1 MSAVAADRRRS
12 AGTWVQLAAP
22 LAVGLI
28 GLIAWVLVVDVFAVA
43 PRMLPSPFAILGEFV
58 LRWNIIAPD
67 LAITATN
74 ALIGLVAGTVFA
86 VAFAG
91 LAATLRPLD
100 GMLAPLVAALAVIP
114 IVAITP
120 IFNTMFGASSP
131 FGRPAAAPTQP
142 VVPRFFQHL

>member
-12 AGTWVQLAAP
+12 AGTWVQVAAP

-67 LAITATN
+67 LAIPATN

-86 VAFAG
+86 VAFRSEEHTYE
-91 LAATLRPLD
+91 LQSLMRTSAA
-100 GMLAPLVAALAVIP
+100 
-114 IVAITP
+114 
-120 IFNTMFGASSP
+120 
-131 FGRPAAAPTQP
+131 
-142 VVPRFFQHL
+142 

>member
-91 LAATLRPLD
+91 LAATLDRKSTRLNSSHQCAH
-100 GMLAPLVAALAVIP
+100 LIP
-114 IVAITP
+114 
-120 IFNTMFGASSP
+120 SS
-131 FGRPAAAPTQP
+131 A
-142 VVPRFFQHL
+142 